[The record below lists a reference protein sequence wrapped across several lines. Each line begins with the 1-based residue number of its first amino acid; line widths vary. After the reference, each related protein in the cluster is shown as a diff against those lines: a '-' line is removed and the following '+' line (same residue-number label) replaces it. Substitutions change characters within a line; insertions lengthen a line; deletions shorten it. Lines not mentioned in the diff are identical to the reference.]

1 MKTIIVTIKPC
12 FLNDIR
18 RGKKTIEIRKTA
30 PEPPF
35 RVLCCE
41 SRSHGRITAEFVCNS
56 VLPIVVFDNG
66 SIQHWNNHK
75 LERAQISYEE
85 MARYIGYGKTGYAW
99 QITDV
104 IDYCSTTGH
113 RVRNISEFGLKRPP
127 QSWQYLREEGGASS
141 E

>member
-1 MKTIIVTIKPC
+1 MKTIIATIKPC

-30 PEPPF
+30 INTPF

-41 SRSHGRITAEFVCNS
+41 SGSGGQIKAEFVCDY
-56 VLPIVVFDNG
+56 VLPVIVFENG
-66 SIQHWNNHK
+66 TIQHWNYHN
-75 LERAQISYEE
+75 LERAQITYEE
-85 MARYIGYGKTGYAW
+85 MARYIGHGKIGYAW
-99 QITDV
+99 QITNV
-104 IDYCSTTGH
+104 IDYCSTKGH

-127 QSWQYLREEGGASS
+127 QSWKYLREEGGAAS